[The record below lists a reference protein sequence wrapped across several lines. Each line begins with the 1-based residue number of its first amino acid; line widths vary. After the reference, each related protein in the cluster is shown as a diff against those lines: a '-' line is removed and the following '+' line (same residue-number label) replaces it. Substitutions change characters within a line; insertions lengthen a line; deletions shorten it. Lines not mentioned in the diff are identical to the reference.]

1 MSCTGISCNQGRAPC
16 TDGCHKPQR
25 TCAELGVC
33 QGRTPACRGDCHPP
47 ADRVDTDQ
55 LPPGGFWIAPGVIDF
70 EPPPEPWS
78 WLEISLLAIGGS
90 GLLGF
95 VAGVATMWWKGP
107 L

>member
-1 MSCTGISCNQGRAPC
+1 MSCTENCYQGRNC
-16 TDGCHKPQR
+16 TCKPTAQRQR

-33 QGRTPACRGDCHPP
+33 QGRTPACPGCSFDGTATH
-47 ADRVDTDQ
+47 DTSA

-95 VAGVATMWWKGP
+95 VAGVATMWWKG
-107 L
+107 LL